1 MPIRLL
7 PLGTIE
13 QLAVLKKPVHAV
25 KDSQKTVADSV
36 RRIARVVGEGGVVQA
51 EAAEAMLRDERGL
64 YQGRAAMVIRPGT
77 SQECAEVV
85 EICAGAGI
93 GIVPQG
99 GNTGY
104 CGGATPFDGDRQI
117 LLSLSRMNRI
127 REVDP
132 VNRTMTV
139 EAGSVLSRAHAAAEE
154 HGLMFPLSMGS
165 EGSCQIGGVLSTNA
179 GGVAVLKY
187 GNARDLVLGIEAV
200 LPSGE
205 ILSELKGLRKDN
217 TGYDLKSLFLGAEG
231 TLGIIT
237 AAVLKLV
244 PLPMSRQT
252 AWLAVPT
259 PAAACNVLRQ
269 MQRRSGERVVSAE
282 YISRASLELVLDLVA
297 GTRDPL
303 DRPFPHYLLI
313 EVAGGESGQHL
324 RRTVEAA
331 FEAGVAQGDIK
342 DGVLA
347 DSGRQRDELWRLRES
362 IPEAERHAGGS
373 VKHDISVRVS
383 AVPRFIEEAR
393 RCLDALGPSRVSVFG
408 HLGDGNLHFNLRPP
422 PDAKLAEFAAGPA
435 VEMTAAVHDLAM
447 RLGGSFSAEH
457 GVGVLKREELE
468 RYASPVALRTM
479 RALKNALDPKG
490 IMNPGKVLGG

>member
-1 MPIRLL
+1 M
-7 PLGTIE
+7 
-13 QLAVLKKPVHAV
+13 
-25 KDSQKTVADSV
+25 
-36 RRIARVVGEGGVVQA
+36 IAEALRQIAGAVGEQGVVPA
-51 EAAEAMLRDERGL
+51 EAAEPLLRDERGL
-64 YQGRAAMVIRPGT
+64 YRGRAAMVVRPGT
-77 SQECAEVV
+77 TRECARVV

-93 GIVPQG
+93 GVVPQG

-132 VNRTMTV
+132 VNQTMTV
-139 EAGSVLSRAHAAAEE
+139 EAGAVLSSAHTAAEE

-179 GGVAVLKY
+179 GGIAVLRY
-187 GNARDLVLGIEAV
+187 GNARALVLGIEAV

-205 ILSELKGLRKDN
+205 VLSGLKGLRKDN

-231 TLGIIT
+231 TLGVIT

-244 PLPMSRQT
+244 PQPKSRQT
-252 AWLAVPT
+252 VWLAVRT
-259 PAAACNVLRQ
+259 PAAACEVLRQ
-269 MQRRSGERVVSAE
+269 LQRDSGERVVSAE
-282 YISRASLELVLDLVA
+282 YISRDSSELVLEFVA

-303 DRPFPHYLLI
+303 DRPWPHYLLV
-313 EVAGGESGQHL
+313 EVAGGESQQRL

-331 FEAGVAQGDIK
+331 LEAGLEQGDIV

-347 DSGRQRDELWRLRES
+347 DSGRQRDDLWRLRES
-362 IPEAERHAGGS
+362 IPEAERHSGGS

-383 AVPRFIEEAR
+383 AVPQFIDEAQR
-393 RCLDALGPSRVSVFG
+393 RLDALGPCRLSVFG

-422 PDAKLAEFAAGPA
+422 PRVALADFAAGPA
-435 VEMTAAVHDLAM
+435 GAMTAALHDLAVRM
-447 RLGGSFSAEH
+447 GGSFSAEH
-457 GVGVLKREELE
+457 GIGVLKRGELE
-468 RYASPVALRTM
+468 RYASPVALSTM
-479 RALKNALDPKG
+479 RAIKTALDPKG
-490 IMNPGKVLGG
+490 IMNPGKVLGE

>member
-1 MPIRLL
+1 M
-7 PLGTIE
+7 
-13 QLAVLKKPVHAV
+13 
-25 KDSQKTVADSV
+25 
-36 RRIARVVGEGGVVQA
+36 RRIARIVGERGVVPA
-51 EAAEAMLRDERGL
+51 GAAESMLRDERGL
-64 YQGRAAMVIRPGT
+64 YRGRAAMVIRPG
-77 SQECAEVV
+77 SSEECAEVV
-85 EICAGAGI
+85 EICAGSGI

-117 LLSLSRMNRI
+117 LMSLTRLNRI

-132 VNRTMTV
+132 VNQTMTV
-139 EAGSVLSRAHAAAEE
+139 EAGVVLATVHAVARE
-154 HGLMFPLSMGS
+154 HGLTFPLSMGS

-244 PLPMSRQT
+244 PLPQSRQT

-259 PAAACNVLRQ
+259 PAAACNLLRE
-269 MQRRSGERVVSAE
+269 MQRHSGERVVSAE
-282 YISRASLELVLDLVA
+282 YISRASLELALDFVA
-297 GTRDPL
+297 GARDPL
-303 DRPFPHYLLI
+303 DRPFPHYLLV
-313 EVAGGESGQHL
+313 EVAGGETGQHL

-331 FEAGVAQGDIK
+331 FERGVERGEIE

-347 DSGRQRDELWRLRES
+347 ASGRQRDELWRLRES
-362 IPEAERHAGGS
+362 IPEAERHSGGS
-373 VKHDISVRVS
+373 VKHDISVRIS
-383 AVPRFIEEAR
+383 AVPRFMEEAQ
-393 RCLDALGPSRVSVFG
+393 RCLDALGPCRLSVFG

-422 PDAKLAEFAAGPA
+422 MGAALADFAAGPA
-435 VEMTAAVHDLAM
+435 GEMTAALHDLAV

-457 GVGVLKREELE
+457 GVGVLKRGELE

-490 IMNPGKVLGG
+490 IMNPGKVLGDRAPAPQARMRADLQP

>member
-1 MPIRLL
+1 MKNDRP
-7 PLGTIE
+7 
-13 QLAVLKKPVHAV
+13 
-25 KDSQKTVADSV
+25 DTVADAL
-36 RRIARVVGEGGVVQA
+36 RRISDVVGERGVVPA
-51 EAAEAMLRDERGL
+51 EAAEPLLRDERGL
-64 YQGRAAMVIRPGT
+64 YRGRAAMAVRPGT
-77 SQECAEVV
+77 ARECARVV

-93 GIVPQG
+93 GVVPQG

-117 LLSLSRMNRI
+117 LLSLARMNRI

-132 VNRTMTV
+132 VNQTVTV
-139 EAGSVLSRAHAAAEE
+139 EAGAVLSSVHTAAEG

-179 GGVAVLKY
+179 GGVAVLRY
-187 GNARDLVLGIEAV
+187 GNARELVLGIEAV

-231 TLGIIT
+231 TLGVIT

-244 PLPMSRQT
+244 PQPESRQT
-252 AWLAVPT
+252 VWLAVPT
-259 PAAACNVLRQ
+259 PAAACGALRQ
-269 MQRRSGERVVSAE
+269 LQRDSGERVVSAE
-282 YISRASLELVLDLVA
+282 YISRDSLELVLEFVA

-303 DRPFPHYLLI
+303 DRPWPHYLLA
-313 EVAGGESGQHL
+313 EVAGGESEQRL

-331 FEAGVAQGDIK
+331 LEAGLEQGNIV

-347 DSGRQRDELWRLRES
+347 GSGRQRDGLWRLRES
-362 IPEAERHAGGS
+362 IPEAERHSGGS

-383 AVPRFIEEAR
+383 AVPQFIDEAQQR
-393 RCLDALGPSRVSVFG
+393 LDALGPCRLSVFG

-422 PDAKLAEFAAGPA
+422 PGAALADFAAGLA
-435 VEMTAAVHDLAM
+435 ETMSAALYDLAVRM
-447 RLGGSFSAEH
+447 GGSFSAEH
-457 GVGVLKREELE
+457 GIGVLKRGEME
-468 RYASPVALRTM
+468 RYAAPVALRTM
-479 RALKNALDPKG
+479 RAIKNALDPKG
-490 IMNPGKVLGG
+490 VMNPGKVLGE